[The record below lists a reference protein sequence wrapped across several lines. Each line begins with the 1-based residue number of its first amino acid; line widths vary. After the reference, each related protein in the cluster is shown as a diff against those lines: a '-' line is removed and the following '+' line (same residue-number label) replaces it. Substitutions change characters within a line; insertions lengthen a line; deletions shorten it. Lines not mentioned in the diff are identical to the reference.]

1 MIKTNV
7 AALFMLLL
15 HWGITRSLGPFK
27 MPIRVDILDHN
38 QLVANLKNP
47 VEGSLPVENIEP
59 VVRGEPDEPIG
70 EDMPVSD
77 SDPGDLTEE
86 M

>member
-1 MIKTNV
+1 
-7 AALFMLLL
+7 
-15 HWGITRSLGPFK
+15 

-47 VEGSLPVENIEP
+47 VEGSLPIENIEP

-86 M
+86 MWSLSSLISVETKLTRG

>member
-1 MIKTNV
+1 MM
-7 AALFMLLL
+7 FSM
-15 HWGITRSLGPFK
+15 
-27 MPIRVDILDHN
+27 D
-38 QLVANLKNP
+38 ANLQNP

-59 VVRGEPDEPIG
+59 VVCGESDEPIG